1 MKTLYVTALLVAVK
15 KRNFF
20 FCMEWP
26 FAFDGDH
33 GPMAFLLQLG
43 W

>member
-15 KRNFF
+15 KRNF